1 MGEETKLLD
10 DLVQENETLHEQL
23 KHATEE
29 ISMLDDMIGRM
40 QQQLVENVRTFIHI
54 PNEHIEKARGDIAM
68 EDGTEMIRSIY
79 ETGRLQ
85 DKDSSTQGTEPR

>member
-1 MGEETKLLD
+1 MGEAAEGKLLD

-29 ISMLDDMIGRM
+29 ISMLDSMVARM
-40 QQQLVENVRTFIHI
+40 QAQLVENVRTFIHI

-68 EDGTEMIRSIY
+68 EDGTDMLRSEY
-79 ETGRLQ
+79 G
-85 DKDSSTQGTEPR
+85 TQGL